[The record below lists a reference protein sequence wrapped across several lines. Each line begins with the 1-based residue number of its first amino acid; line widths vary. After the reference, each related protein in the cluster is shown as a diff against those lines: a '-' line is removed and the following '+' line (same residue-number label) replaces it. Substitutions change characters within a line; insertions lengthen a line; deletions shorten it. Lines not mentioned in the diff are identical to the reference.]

1 MRESMVFYK
10 SFYEALNGLPPEA
23 FKEVMCAVIEYA
35 LYDKE
40 PEKLDGIANMAFLLI
55 KPQIDANNKRYKN
68 GAKGGRPKKPTVSEN
83 KTNGYEVEKPN
94 VNDNV
99 NVNENENDND
109 LSQKDTKKTTPI
121 KHKYGE
127 YNNVL
132 LSDDE
137 LEKLKTEYSDYEER
151 IERLSA
157 YIASKGVKYK
167 SHYATIRNWARKDK
181 KEKAEKKGTTGN
193 YENITRNIGT
203 WI

>member
-94 VNDNV
+94 VNVNDNV
-99 NVNENENDND
+99 NVNVNNSD
-109 LSQKDTKKTTPI
+109 LSCDKSLETI
-121 KHKYGE
+121 SLEELNRMGAE
-127 YNNVL
+127 YTL
-132 LSDDE
+132 DDE
-137 LEKLKTEYSDYEER
+137 
-151 IERLSA
+151 
-157 YIASKGVKYK
+157 GVATFSTGYK
-167 SHYATIRNWARKDK
+167 VRVKFDF
-181 KEKAEKKGTTGN
+181 
-193 YENITRNIGT
+193 
-203 WI
+203 